1 MPRLANAPS
10 AFPLS
15 AVLAIVTTGLAFALA
30 GCAAGGIATAARP
43 GTVRIVAAES
53 FWGSI
58 AAQLGGARADVSSI
72 ISNPAQDP
80 HAYEPVPADARA
92 LAEAQ
97 LAIVNDV
104 GYDPWVPRLLAAN
117 PVAGRAVLTVGQ
129 LLRLADGDNPH
140 RWYDPAD
147 VDVVA
152 NAITSDLKRLDP
164 GDASFF
170 THRASLFQSRDLARY
185 HALIARIRA
194 QYGGTPVGAS
204 ESIFALQ
211 APALGLRLVT
221 PPGFMKAVSEGTEAT
236 AADTSAAQ
244 RQLTDHAVKVWILN
258 SQNVTPDVEQLN
270 GLARS
275 HGIPIA
281 TVTETLTPAGA
292 TFEQWQVAQLQ
303 GIARALHQATGR

>member
-1 MPRLANAPS
+1 MPRLTNAPS

-15 AVLAIVTTGLAFALA
+15 AVLAIVTTGLALALA